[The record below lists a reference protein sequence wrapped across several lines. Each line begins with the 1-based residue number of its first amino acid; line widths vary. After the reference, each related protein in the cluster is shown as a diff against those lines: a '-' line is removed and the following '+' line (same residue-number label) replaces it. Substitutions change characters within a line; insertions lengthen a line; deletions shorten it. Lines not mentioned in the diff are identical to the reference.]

1 MDMTTFGAFTTARLG
16 IYAAQKALDV
26 TGHNIS
32 NINTVGYTR
41 QAVDQISLRVGAVNH
56 YASANGGR
64 AGSGVLITGMSQ
76 FRDPYLDIRYR
87 NESASV
93 GAANTKLA
101 GLQELSDILDE
112 VASGDDENG
121 IIEAQ
126 FQDLLTQLQNM
137 TKDHATDAEFQGLVR
152 SSAETLT
159 KLFNHYADQL
169 NSVKENREDALKQDV
184 DSVNDILKGIQNLNE
199 SIFKSEIYG
208 DSALELR
215 DERNLLIDKLSQY
228 MKIDVTYEPVKIGA
242 GDTIDKLVI
251 KTAKVGGE
259 GQKTL
264 VDGDYVGQLSIGT
277 GDLLNPAYDP
287 PNADLNDP
295 NDPRGME
302 FIGADGKPTNVQA
315 DAQKV
320 EYALS
325 MSDLT
330 NAKGDV
336 IAGSAVNFS
345 DTELYGALQ
354 ADRELLT
361 EAGEF
366 STKGMAV
373 ADPGAATKR
382 GIPYYQNALDA
393 LARQFATVM
402 NKANTGYLK
411 DGDGN
416 ILNKDDGT
424 ILATKNADGT
434 YQFDLDGSGSI
445 ETGEAAY
452 SLDDLKGFN
461 TFKNKAKELGGTLF
475 SNSST
480 GDVTAGITAANI
492 SISKSWSTNAVTIQ
506 NSFTAAVGTTEV
518 GTSDTENILH
528 IISEIQGS
536 HNYLPGDMVTNAI
549 DGNIAFF
556 KGSFQEMLTG
566 GIQGTLAKD
575 IRSTSSHLDTYYANA
590 TNLDVSRDSVS
601 GVELNDEAM
610 GLMQY
615 QKSYSAACRL
625 MTTLDQVLDKLIN
638 GTGA

>member
-93 GAANTKLA
+93 GAADTKLA

-126 FQDLLTQLQNM
+126 FQDLLSQLQNM

-169 NSVKENREDALKQDV
+169 SSVKENREDALKQDV
-184 DSVNDILKGIQNLNE
+184 DSVNDILKNIQSLNE
-199 SIFKSEIYG
+199 SIFKSEVYG

-259 GQKTL
+259 SQKTL

-287 PNADLNDP
+287 PNADPNDP
-295 NDPRGME
+295 DDPRGMQ
-302 FIGADGKPTNVQA
+302 FIGADGKPTNVQV

-320 EYALS
+320 EYAIS

-336 IAGSAVNFS
+336 IAGSAVKFS

-354 ADRELLT
+354 AGRELLT

-366 STKGMAV
+366 STKGMAMV
-373 ADPGAATKR
+373 DPDAATKR

-402 NKANTGYLK
+402 NEANTGYLK

-445 ETGEAAY
+445 DAGETAY
-452 SLDDLKGFN
+452 SLDQLKGFN
-461 TFKNKAKELGGTLF
+461 TFTNKAKELGGTLF

-480 GDVTAGITAANI
+480 GDSTAAITAANI

-536 HNYLPGDMVTNAI
+536 HNYLPSTLEPNAI
-549 DGNIAFF
+549 DGNVPFF

-575 IRSTSSHLDTYYANA
+575 VRSTASHLDTYYANT

>member
-93 GAANTKLA
+93 GAADTKLA

-126 FQDLLTQLQNM
+126 FQDLLSQLQNM

-169 NSVKENREDALKQDV
+169 SSVKENREDALKQDV

-259 GQKTL
+259 SQKTL

-277 GDLLNPAYDP
+277 GDLLNPAHATDP
-287 PNADLNDP
+287 TLPKYIDAAGQPTNDP
-295 NDPRGME
+295 
-302 FIGADGKPTNVQA
+302 TL
-315 DAQKV
+315 AQKV

-336 IAGSAVNFS
+336 IAGSAVKFS
-345 DTELYGALQ
+345 DTELHGALQ
-354 ADRELLT
+354 AGRELLT

-373 ADPGAATKR
+373 ADPAAATKR

-402 NKANTGYLK
+402 NEANTGYLK

-434 YQFDLDGSGSI
+434 YQFDSNGDGNIDAGETAYTLDQL
-445 ETGEAAY
+445 E
-452 SLDDLKGFN
+452 GFDPPSF
-461 TFKNKAKELGGTLF
+461 TSKAKKLGGTLF

-480 GDVTAGITAANI
+480 GDNTAGITAANI

-575 IRSTSSHLDTYYANA
+575 VRSTSSHLDTYYANA

>member
-277 GDLLNPAYDP
+277 GDLLNPAHATDP
-287 PNADLNDP
+287 TLPKYIDAAGQPTNDP
-295 NDPRGME
+295 
-302 FIGADGKPTNVQA
+302 TL
-315 DAQKV
+315 AQKV

-336 IAGSAVNFS
+336 IAGSHVEFS
-345 DTELYGALQ
+345 DTELHGALQ

-366 STKGMAV
+366 STKGMAM

-402 NKANTGYLK
+402 NEANTGYLK

-461 TFKNKAKELGGTLF
+461 TFQNKAKELGGTLF

-480 GDVTAGITAANI
+480 GDSTAGITAANI

-536 HNYLPGDMVTNAI
+536 HNYLPGNMVTNAI

-566 GIQGTLAKD
+566 GIQGILAKD
-575 IRSTSSHLDTYYANA
+575 VRSTSSHLDTYYANA